1 MSQWT
6 THEGEETGKVHSQ
19 KVKVNY
25 LPPEGHPLSEDDEYH
40 NRMSM
45 LSGVAQD
52 DPVRR
57 HPPINC
63 QHLTF
68 P

>member
-6 THEGEETGKVHSQ
+6 TPEGEEAGKVHSQ

-25 LPPEGHPLSEDDEYH
+25 LPPDGHPFDEEDEFTR
-40 NRMSM
+40 RMSTT
-45 LSGVAQD
+45 SGVEA
-52 DPVRR
+52 VSR
-57 HPPINC
+57 HSSIIC

-68 P
+68 L